1 MRRSLLLVLCT
12 LLGVFGLQAEKKFTV
27 INDYALGKSISPNGR
42 YIVGVDPTQK
52 DFGVNGMT
60 GFRSFLWDVQES
72 SISWLTEGDSED
84 FSKTGSFTDVTD
96 DRVISGFF
104 KDEDYKITVVEWEGS
119 YTLPINVAAIWKDG
133 KVTSLGIGDFK
144 LSQFTNFE
152 DGSFAMALSND
163 AKTVVGYI
171 ALANF
176 AFSFPCQ
183 WKYDEDTEKWDFT
196 RLSLPDEAKGGQAI
210 AVSDDGNVV
219 VGTVWFKRKE
229 VAAVWKNGECTLIEG
244 RNEDGSDDT
253 IYNTNSNLGAAYGI
267 SSNGEYVIFRFN
279 KTVPGIYMVKED
291 KYIKLPEYADVTGLE
306 FSAVANNGDIFGAY
320 KYGNAWTQRYTRPVF
335 RSHQSSQIVDFEY
348 FLKLCASD
356 IDIPLS
362 FNFEQKVNATP
373 IAVSADGKTLLGN
386 NEYKVWVLQAEDS
399 QIAVPEVVDNIHA
412 KISDLKEVMVDWNK
426 KNVTAEY
433 TPLSYNIYCDGEMI
447 GNIAADQSQVAYL
460 HQEVKPGIRLYS
472 VSCVYKNNISG
483 MEIESPRADP
493 VSVCMP
499 STFEIPMFDN
509 FDSQSVL
516 TNYWTVT
523 AQRNNQ
529 WKINFGAPAYQGIG
543 WTPGMMTSVDFDHIP
558 YSAAV
563 ESRFLDAREQDKV
576 YVSFLKR
583 FLFLNGR
590 GLELE
595 GDTLSVEVAKF
606 GEGWISIKDYLL
618 KKSEESYWIYEYLD
632 ISKQVAGSL
641 FQLRFR
647 VHGKGLAMY
656 SYQFDLF
663 KVGGELEYEAPSG
676 LIGEKKDGK
685 LNLAWKNNNNAYE
698 VGYSVSNYELDV
710 VRQALGDEGKIF
722 IAANSFESGDLSLYN
737 DKYLT
742 SVSAF
747 INHDPNVENSKDTQ
761 AAIVVFENGKL
772 IREQNID
779 DIEINVYNT
788 VILNEP
794 VKIDASKDL
803 KIGLKIYDYDER
815 QIPVAYQITDLF
827 KAGKSDLYSQDGGT
841 TWKKLSDYYSTIEG
855 KEQNGRCCWEIIG
868 NITDEIT
875 AEVGEIED
883 DQPVAYTLYRNG
895 ERINYLS
902 LYLPARYTI
911 DDPMQDNDY
920 YEVRAYYEDGRTSE
934 LSEKYS
940 PSLTSLDAVDK
951 ESGISIYMDPV
962 SDRIYLNG
970 EFVKATLYGIDGQI
984 LIATTEKNINVA
996 HLSGGIYV
1004 LKIENGS
1011 SVENHKILIRR

>member
-27 INDYALGKSISPNGR
+27 INDYALGKSISPDGR

-133 KVTSLGIGDFK
+133 KVTSLGIGDYK

-171 ALANF
+171 ALENF

-183 WKYDEDTEKWDFT
+183 WRYDENTEKWEFAH
-196 RLSLPDEAKGGQAI
+196 LSLPDEAKGGQAV
-210 AVSDDGNVV
+210 AVSDDGKVV
-219 VGTVWFKRKE
+219 VGTVWFKNKE
-229 VAAVWKNGECTLIEG
+229 VAAVWKNGECILIEG
-244 RNEDGSDDT
+244 RNEGGSDDT
-253 IYNTNSNLGAAYGI
+253 IYNMDNNRGGAYGV
-267 SSNGEYVIFRFN
+267 SSNGEYVAFRF
-279 KTVPGIYMVKED
+279 TEAVPGIYMVKED

-306 FSAVANNGDIFGAY
+306 FSAVADNGDMFGAY
-320 KYGNAWTQRYTRPVF
+320 KYGSFWSQRYTRTVF
-335 RSHQSSQIVDFEY
+335 RSHQSSQMVDFEY
-348 FLKLCASD
+348 FLNLCASG

-373 IAVSADGKTLLGN
+373 IAVSSDGKTLLGN
-386 NEYKVWVLQAEDS
+386 NEYKVWVLQTDNN
-399 QIAVPEVVDNIHA
+399 QIVVPEEVDNIHV
-412 KISDLKEVMVDWNK
+412 KIADLKKVTVAWNK
-426 KNVTAEY
+426 KNATSDF
-433 TPLSYNIYCDGEMI
+433 TPQSYNIYCDGEK
-447 GNIAADQSQVAYL
+447 IANVPADQTEMTYL
-460 HQEVKPGIRLYS
+460 HDGVKSGIRLYS
-472 VSCVYKNNISG
+472 VSCIYLNNISG
-483 MEIESPRADP
+483 AEVESPRADP
-493 VSVCMP
+493 VSICMP

-509 FDSQSVL
+509 FDSQSIL
-516 TNYWTVT
+516 ANYWTVT
-523 AQRNNQ
+523 AQRNNP
-529 WKINFGAPAYQGIG
+529 WKVNFGAPMFQGIG
-543 WTPGMMTSVDFDHIP
+543 WTPGLTTSVDFDHIP
-558 YSAAV
+558 YSAAI
-563 ESRFLDAREQDKV
+563 ESRLLDAREQDKV

-590 GLELE
+590 GLELNS
-595 GDTLSVEVAKF
+595 DTLSVEVAKYG
-606 GEGWISIKDYLL
+606 GEWTSVKDYLL
-618 KKSEESYWIYEYLD
+618 KKNEESYWIYEYLD

-647 VHGKGLAMY
+647 VHGQGLAMY
-656 SYQFDLF
+656 SYYFDLF
-663 KVGGELEYEAPSG
+663 KVGNELECEAPVG

-685 LNLAWKNNNNAYE
+685 LNLAWKNDNNVYE
-698 VGYSVSNYELDV
+698 IGYSVSNYEVDV

-722 IAANSFESGDLSLYN
+722 IAANSFEPGDLSLYK

-742 SVSAF
+742 SVTTF
-747 INHDPNVENSKDTQ
+747 INHDPNIEESKDTH

-779 DIEINVYNT
+779 DIEINAFNT

-794 VKIDASKDL
+794 VKIDDSKDL

-815 QIPVAYQITDLF
+815 QIPISYQISDLF
-827 KAGKSDLYSQDGGT
+827 KAGKSNLYSQDGGV
-841 TWKKLSDYYSTIEG
+841 TWKKLSDYYATMEG
-855 KEQNGRCCWEIIG
+855 KEREGHCCWEIIG
-868 NITDEIT
+868 NVTNESTVEADEMGD
-875 AEVGEIED
+875 E
-883 DQPVAYTLYRNG
+883 QPIAYTLYRNG
-895 ERINYLS
+895 ERVNYLS

-1004 LKIENGS
+1004 LKIENGG